1 MKLTVPENGH
11 EPRQDVY
18 HSFLL
23 RLWRPPEGDCC
34 WRASLEDAR
43 TGRRI
48 GFPGLEELFTVLMQE
63 TESDGDENGAQNTQL
78 PDRSRGLSSSL

>member
-1 MKLTVPENGH
+1 MKHMASENDH
-11 EPRQDVY
+11 EHRHDGY

-43 TGRRI
+43 SGRRI
-48 GFPGLEELFTVLMQE
+48 GFPGLEELFAFLMQE
-63 TESDGDENGAQNTQL
+63 TESDGNENNATEQGTT
-78 PDRSRGLSSSL
+78 